1 MSRKVS
7 EVVKAEIQHL
17 LGQGVSLSRI
27 SQVGGVDRTTL
38 WKWLYG
44 DSPRGLGA
52 KNIDRLCEMF
62 GLQLVSRQA
71 LRADLLSRCRE
82 QAATAEK
89 SEEAI

>member
-71 LRADLLSRCRE
+71 LRADLLSRCRAPQSE
-82 QAATAEK
+82 QDP
-89 SEEAI
+89 SQV